1 MINKSVLLCGFMG
14 CGKTTIGKLL
24 SSEWNRPFYDTDSM
38 IEAFAQQKID
48 TIFVQYGEQ
57 YFRELEYKVAQSLH
71 LYKNAVISS
80 GGGFIIS
87 KKNAELAKES
97 CFIIYLN
104 RDFDLLWTILSKSN
118 DRPLLKSRTK
128 DEIYSLYLERDKIY
142 TAFADLKIEN
152 NKSPKSCINR
162 IGQIVKIS

>member
-48 TIFVQYGEQ
+48 TIFAQYGEQ

-87 KKNAELAKES
+87 KKSNNSNYKMYLI
-97 CFIIYLN
+97 IIY
-104 RDFDLLWTILSKSN
+104 SKI
-118 DRPLLKSRTK
+118 K
-128 DEIYSLYLERDKIY
+128 
-142 TAFADLKIEN
+142 FLKI
-152 NKSPKSCINR
+152 
-162 IGQIVKIS
+162 